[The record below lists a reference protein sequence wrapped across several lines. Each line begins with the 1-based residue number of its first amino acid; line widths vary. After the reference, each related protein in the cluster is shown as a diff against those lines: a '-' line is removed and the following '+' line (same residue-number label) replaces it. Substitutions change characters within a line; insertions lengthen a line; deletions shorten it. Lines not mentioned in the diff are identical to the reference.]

1 MRFFKVIVLF
11 SAMLISTAASADE
24 TLSGTYEALSSAAVG
39 TEVSHFGINTQDA
52 GMACTGAY
60 YNWGKAQNGFGYC
73 YEWACNGSPLNGG
86 QPVSDYLC
94 ESRRPSYYDWG
105 KAQNGW
111 GYCYQYTPYGVAMN
125 KGQPVGDYLC
135 ESRRPS
141 YYSWAR
147 SQDGRTRC
155 YQYTPYGVAMNKGQ
169 PVSDY
174 LCR

>member
-1 MRFFKVIVLF
+1 MNILKCVILF
-11 SAMLISTAASADE
+11 SAMLVSTAAFANE
-24 TLSGTYEALSSAAVG
+24 SSISLQSSVQ
-39 TEVSHFGINTQDA
+39 VSHFGINTADI
-52 GMACTGAY
+52 GMSCTGAY

-86 QPVSDYLC
+86 QPVSNYLC
-94 ESRRPSYYDWG
+94 ESVRASYYDWG

-125 KGQPVGDYLC
+125 QGQPVSDYMC

-174 LCR
+174 FCR